1 MAYFKRLYPL
11 ALCLAVLSLAQ
22 PAEADEVVTP
32 SSAAE
37 SAFQESDTA
46 PLDEA
51 SAGQSGKGAK
61 QHIEQ
66 LDQKL
71 QQLFSKIKTLQEE
84 REQLEAMIEAKEDQ
98 LEALQEEVVV
108 VLKQR
113 DFYEQE
119 LGTPENEGDA
129 PFQP

>member
-1 MAYFKRLYPL
+1 MTYFKHFFLL
-11 ALCLAVLSLAQ
+11 AACALITVG
-22 PAEADEVVTP
+22 ADELADPSAPMTEATVTET
-32 SSAAE
+32 AVAE
-37 SAFQESDTA
+37 TK
-46 PLDEA
+46 EA
-51 SAGQSGKGAK
+51 KH
-61 QHIEQ
+61 HIEQ

-84 REQLEAMIEAKEDQ
+84 REQLEAMIESKEDQ

-119 LGTPENEGDA
+119 LGHPEDESGA

>member
-1 MAYFKRLYPL
+1 MKRLTLVAIFLTALHPL
-11 ALCLAVLSLAQ
+11 I
-22 PAEADEVVTP
+22 ADEVENLPATEQT
-32 SSAAE
+32 AE
-37 SAFQESDTA
+37 PGA
-46 PLDEA
+46 
-51 SAGQSGKGAK
+51 AK

-119 LGTPENEGDA
+119 LGSPEDEPSA
-129 PFQP
+129 PYQP

>member
-1 MAYFKRLYPL
+1 MVNLKRFYQMSAFIAALAINPL
-11 ALCLAVLSLAQ
+11 ASDEPEPVPQPEMAPAV
-22 PAEADEVVTP
+22 
-32 SSAAE
+32 
-37 SAFQESDTA
+37 
-46 PLDEA
+46 A
-51 SAGQSGKGAK
+51 SGGQAK
-61 QHIEQ
+61 QHIEE

-84 REQLEAMIEAKEDQ
+84 REQLESMIEAKEDQ

-119 LGTPENEGDA
+119 LGNPEDEA
-129 PFQP
+129 ESPFQP

>member
-1 MAYFKRLYPL
+1 MRQFTRFIAL
-11 ALCLAVLSLAQ
+11 ATALLCAQLRADEPSSTESPGAVTAVES
-22 PAEADEVVTP
+22 AEAT
-32 SSAAE
+32 
-37 SAFQESDTA
+37 
-46 PLDEA
+46 
-51 SAGQSGKGAK
+51 

-119 LGTPENEGDA
+119 MGSPEDEASA
-129 PFQP
+129 PYQP

>member
-1 MAYFKRLYPL
+1 MRQFTRFAAL
-11 ALCLAVLSLAQ
+11 ATALLCTQLM
-22 PAEADEVVTP
+22 ADEP
-32 SSAAE
+32 SSADSLGPGPITAVE
-37 SAFQESDTA
+37 SAE
-46 PLDEA
+46 
-51 SAGQSGKGAK
+51 AK

-119 LGTPENEGDA
+119 MGSPEDEPSA
-129 PFQP
+129 PYQP